1 MFSCNALKFLHF
13 SHIQFW
19 DSVEGDFV
27 ISLGLIDKVRN
38 CGRKLPVNDLL
49 FSGDLI
55 SKQSRENNFRIYN
68 IQIRF
73 VSNFLQSI
81 SLFSFLVSS
90 QEAQMMDVLSKIIFV
105 IVTTSSCRRQY
116 VKFIFERNFVYVM
129 IIITVST
136 YGPEYRPFFAYG
148 LENSTL
154 LYPQN
159 KSVDNMVLFDLLLG
173 LTEPSCPVPCI
184 STIVT
189 SSLRFKSLQQSIHH

>member
-1 MFSCNALKFLHF
+1 
-13 SHIQFW
+13 
-19 DSVEGDFV
+19 
-27 ISLGLIDKVRN
+27 
-38 CGRKLPVNDLL
+38 
-49 FSGDLI
+49 
-55 SKQSRENNFRIYN
+55 
-68 IQIRF
+68 
-73 VSNFLQSI
+73 
-81 SLFSFLVSS
+81 
-90 QEAQMMDVLSKIIFV
+90 MMDVLLKIIFV

-116 VKFIFERNFVYVM
+116 VKFERNFVYVL